1 MAADTGAR
9 GHRTVQ
15 LAVLVAALGYF
26 VDIYDLILFS
36 VVRTP
41 SLRGLGVPAA
51 EVLPRGVFILNLQMI
66 GMLLGGIFWG
76 VLGDRR
82 GRLSVLF
89 GSIILYSLAN
99 LANAVPDRIAVL
111 LGGTA
116 APGPGLD
123 AIEVYGAI
131 RFIAG
136 IGLAGELGAG
146 ITLVS
151 ESMRRE
157 TRGLGTTVVATVG
170 ICGAIAAVIV
180 AQAADWRVAY
190 AIGGALGLALL
201 GLRLGVLES
210 GMFAGLTGQKVVRGN
225 FLSLFTSR
233 ERAKRYISVVLV
245 GVPIWYVVGI
255 LITVSP
261 ELGTAMGLTP
271 APTGANAVL
280 AVYSGLVL
288 GDFGSGFLSQVLRTR
303 KKVLLGF
310 IIGTG
315 VGMLAYFTVGRTSL
329 FAFYAVCVFLGVTTG
344 YWAVF
349 VTVASE
355 QFGTNIRA
363 TVTTTAPN
371 FVRGSLVL
379 VNMAFVAMRGPLGIT
394 WAVIVVGAGTLVIA
408 LVSLLGLPETYGKD
422 LDYVEPAT

>member
-1 MAADTGAR
+1 MTTGGAPR
-9 GHRTVQ
+9 SHRAVQ

-36 VVRTP
+36 VVRIP
-41 SLRGLGVPAA
+41 SLLGLGVAGPAVMS
-51 EVLPRGVFILNLQMI
+51 EGLFIINVQMI

-76 VLGDRR
+76 ILGDRR

-99 LANAVPDRIAVL
+99 LANAVPDRIAVM

-123 AIEVYGAI
+123 AVDVYAWI

-136 IGLAGELGAG
+136 VGLAGELGAG

-151 ESMRRE
+151 ESMRKE
-157 TRGLGTTVVATVG
+157 TRGLGTTIVATVG
-170 ICGAIAAVIV
+170 ICGAIAAVMV
-180 AQAADWRVAY
+180 SKTTSWRIAY
-190 AIGGALGLALL
+190 AIGGGLGLALL
-201 GLRLGVLES
+201 ALRIGVMES
-210 GMFAGLTGQKVVRGN
+210 GMFAGLSKQKVARGN
-225 FLSLFTSR
+225 FFSLFTTA
-233 ERAKRYISVVLV
+233 ERARRYLSVILV
-245 GVPIWYVVGI
+245 GVPIWYVVG
-255 LITVSP
+255 LLVTLAP
-261 ELGTAMGLTP
+261 ELGQAMGLSP
-271 APTGANAVL
+271 APTAGNAVL
-280 AVYSGLVL
+280 AVYSGLIL
-288 GDFGSGFLSQVLRTR
+288 GDFGSGFLSQLLKSRR
-303 KKVLLGF
+303 RVLLGF
-310 IIGTG
+310 VLGTG
-315 VGMLAYFTVGRTSL
+315 AGLAAYFTIGRTSL
-329 FAFYAVCVFLGVTTG
+329 VAFYGVCAFLGVTTG

-379 VNMAFVAMRGPLGIT
+379 VTLLFEALR
-394 WAVIVVGAGTLVIA
+394 GTLGLTTSALTVGVLTIVIA

-422 LDYVEPAT
+422 LDYVEPAA